1 MFVYVLVCVETIF
14 TPLKIVHVL
23 WYGTVDVRN
32 IWTAEAKIRFVIQY
46 MCQQSLSVLKGHS
59 GFS

>member
-1 MFVYVLVCVETIF
+1 MFVYVLVFVETTV

-32 IWTAEAKIRFVIQY
+32 IWTAEAKLRFVIQCVSSPY
-46 MCQQSLSVLKGHS
+46 LS
-59 GFS
+59 